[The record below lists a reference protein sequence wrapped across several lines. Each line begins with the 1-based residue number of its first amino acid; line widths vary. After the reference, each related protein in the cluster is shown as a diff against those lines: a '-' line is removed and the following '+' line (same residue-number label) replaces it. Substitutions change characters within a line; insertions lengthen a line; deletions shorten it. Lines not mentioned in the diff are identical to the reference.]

1 MSDQAQGQQQGQP
14 PQKTPRG
21 RFFEDFKLGQVIQHP
36 TPRTLSEGDSA
47 FYIALT
53 GARQVVH
60 SAKPVAHAMGYV
72 DRPIDDLLAFHMAL
86 GKTVPDISINAVANL
101 GYADVRFLRPIYA
114 GDTLRATS
122 TVIGLKQNSAGDSG
136 IVYVYSEAINQ
147 NHQVVISWVRW
158 VMVRKSNLSA
168 PAPET
173 VIPALPSSV
182 AVDDLEVPQGVEYQ
196 GFDISTTGG
205 QYLWEDYAVGE
216 QIHHPSGMTV
226 DESDHTL
233 ATKLYQNPARLHFDA
248 SQSTYNKR
256 LVFGGHVMSVCRAL
270 SYEGLENA
278 LTIAAING
286 GAHVNPTFGGDTLY
300 AHSEV
305 LAAMEL
311 PNRKDVGALRLRLIG
326 VRGQPLKDI
335 KEAMHVENGKR
346 IYQANVVL
354 DLDYTVLMPRRLA
367 VA

>member
-1 MSDQAQGQQQGQP
+1 MSKLVNSQKQ
-14 PQKTPRG
+14 QKTRRG
-21 RFFEDFKLGQVIQHP
+21 RYFEDFHLGQIIQHP
-36 TPRTLSEGDSA
+36 TPRTISEGDSA

-60 SAKPVAHAMGYV
+60 SAKPVAHAMGYE
-72 DRPIDDLLAFHMAL
+72 DRPIDDLLVFHIAL

-101 GYADVRFLRPIYA
+101 GYADVRFLRPVYA

-122 TVIGLKQNSAGDSG
+122 TVIGLKQNSSGDSG

-147 NHQVVISWVRW
+147 NHQVAVSWVRW
-158 VMVRKSNLSA
+158 VMVRKSNQAA

-173 VIPALPSSV
+173 VIPTLPGTV
-182 AVDDLEVPQGVEYQ
+182 AVEDLEIAQGVAYQ
-196 GFDISTTGG
+196 GFDTSVTGSAH
-205 QYLWEDYAVGE
+205 LWEDYTVGE
-216 QIHHPSGMTV
+216 QIIHPSGMTV

-305 LAAMEL
+305 LGLMEI
-311 PNRKDVGALRLRLIG
+311 PNRSDVGALRLRLLG
-326 VRGQPLKDI
+326 VRGQPLNDI
-335 KEAMHVENGKR
+335 KEAMHIENNKR
-346 IYQANVVL
+346 IYQPHVVL
-354 DLDYTVLMPRRLA
+354 DLDYTVLMPRRTA
-367 VA
+367 IG

>member
-1 MSDQAQGQQQGQP
+1 VSKQVNSQAG
-14 PQKTPRG
+14 QKTLRG
-21 RFFEDFKLGQVIQHP
+21 RFFEDFRLGQVIQHP
-36 TPRTLSEGDSA
+36 TPRTISEGDST

-60 SAKPVAHAMGYV
+60 SAKSVAHAMGYE
-72 DRPIDDLLAFHMAL
+72 DRPIDDLLVFHIAL

-101 GYADVRFLRPIYA
+101 GYADVRFLRPVYA

-122 TVIGLKQNSAGDSG
+122 TVIGLKQNSSGDSG
-136 IVYVYSEAINQ
+136 IIYVYSEAINQ
-147 NHQVVISWVRW
+147 NHQVVVSWVRW
-158 VMVRKSNLSA
+158 VMVRKSDLTT

-173 VIPALPSSV
+173 VIPTLPGTV
-182 AVDDLEVPQGVEYQ
+182 IIEDLEIPQGIAYQ
-196 GFDISTTGG
+196 GFDTTVTGG
-205 QYLWEDYAVGE
+205 AYLWEDYAVGE

-305 LAAMEL
+305 LALMEI
-311 PNRKDVGALRLRLIG
+311 PNRKDVGALRLRLLG
-326 VRGQPLKDI
+326 VRGQPLNDI
-335 KEAMHVENGKR
+335 SEAMHVENNKR
-346 IYQANVVL
+346 IYQPNVVL
-354 DLDYTVLMPRRLA
+354 DLDYTVLMPRRVA
-367 VA
+367 VN